1 MFIKNKIH
9 HWYTRFMAHT
19 VKPTLQ
25 PLWYYNHFDII
36 TTLILQPLW
45 YYNHSD
51 ITTTPIL
58 QPLFLYIFFISQYHS
73 TSKTDFRKSQC
84 MCKSET
90 SLYVTLADWFTCCC
104 SLHRLFHIQLQY
116 HRYHSLEFSPNHS
129 WGNLR
134 QLLQHENINNSF

>member
-1 MFIKNKIH
+1 MFIKKKIH

-25 PLWYYNHFDII
+25 PLWYYNH
-36 TTLILQPLW
+36 
-45 YYNHSD
+45 SD

-58 QPLFLYIFFISQYHS
+58 QPLFLSIYIFSHSIILHPRPISG
-73 TSKTDFRKSQC
+73 KVNVCVNLKPV
-84 MCKSET
+84 

>member
-1 MFIKNKIH
+1 MIYKIH
-9 HWYTRFMAHT
+9 GTYCKTHLT
-19 VKPTLQ
+19 
-25 PLWYYNHFDII
+25 

-45 YYNHSD
+45 YYNHSG
-51 ITTTPIL
+51 ITTTLIL
-58 QPLFLYIFFISQYHS
+58 QPLLYYNHFFSIYFLSHSIILHPRPISG
-73 TSKTDFRKSQC
+73 KVNVCVNLKPV
-84 MCKSET
+84 